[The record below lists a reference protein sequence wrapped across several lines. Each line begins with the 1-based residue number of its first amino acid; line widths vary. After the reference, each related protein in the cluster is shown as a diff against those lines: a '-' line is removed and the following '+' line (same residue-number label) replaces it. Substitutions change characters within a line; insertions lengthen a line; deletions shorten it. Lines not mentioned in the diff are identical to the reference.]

1 MTENNNLSTI
11 IDTIHTPQQNNNDI
25 QTNDLSTDIKSYIE
39 SLHIDIDALSA
50 AIDAMIEDR
59 TPIKEIP
66 KKFPNFIKMIIDF
79 ISGIFNAPN
88 HKEQTIIKDSAVL
101 EAEPI

>member
-11 IDTIHTPQQNNNDI
+11 IDTIHIPQQNNND
-25 QTNDLSTDIKSYIE
+25 LSADIKAYIE

-79 ISGIFNAPN
+79 IRGIFKAPN
-88 HKEQTIIKDSAVL
+88 HKE
-101 EAEPI
+101 